1 VLAALY
7 NILPQWAAHTSLSHG
22 RLAVTWTERGNHRR
36 WLPDAVTALL
46 LLRLQPGPPSTP
58 IPVQTERQHY
68 RAINSAMERALS
80 GYFRSASQIREQ
92 RPANLSEFLD
102 AALFDLEL
110 RLPRA
115 LAQYAASKQVSHS
128 LRPKAW
134 RRLMGEPPIKDE
146 RPPARD
152 REAFMTGEPANDELP
167 SNDEESEQEGDFD
180 TWLKDLRNMLNPDS
194 KKGKEKGDALKEL
207 DKYLKKPSSS
217 VSRIFVGYA
226 QWLLKQ
232 HAKSRKGNTL
242 KSLRTQIIAVATR
255 LPGLVRF
262 HDPASLNG
270 DTLQAAYQQILE
282 DASSDNQRQK
292 LSGYLRSFH
301 HHLVDIYR
309 VEKID
314 EGETFIYENDV
325 TVDANL
331 ILEDEYQKALIYL
344 EKGQVVK
351 GRPADKRLR
360 KLARLILIL
369 GYRCGLRRM
378 EVLKLQLTDFNEHD
392 PAELL
397 VRPWEQRRLKTPNA
411 TRKMPL
417 YALLDENELE
427 LLRNWKIERQ
437 KESKENRKRRPSP
450 FLFSIPSM
458 EYDFLPEELV
468 FPLIHEALRVATG
481 DPTLHFHHLR
491 HSFASWITFAL
502 MRPPDAPLPQWLA
515 DLPQNHWPQMHD
527 WISRS
532 SELHKALYG
541 NEFLTRRHL
550 FAVSRLLGHSG
561 PEMSLEHYVHVADQ
575 LLALWLEKQMPRFEP
590 ALWIA
595 ASGLPLKTVYRRL
608 RIDPK
613 SGFWKLV
620 ERRAHEVLGKGKNA
634 TKVLSAGNKV
644 TAGSSSEPEP
654 QQEVALSIINN
665 LWLVLYLHAEEGL
678 SAKDLG
684 PRFGFS
690 EALVEQLIA
699 VAEEVEKQRSNKKT
713 FRHHLATDRRDN
725 RIACPRKP
733 REKEE
738 WNVIDRF
745 AAKLWNLLRTKPY
758 LCGAI
763 LNHYLKSPRSER
775 NGLEFRKEQKKM
787 AQQYLYFLGKL
798 GVQQDELLRLR
809 FAAKDSYELFWGKLL
824 RLQGD
829 DDESV
834 KPAKPPAPEKAR
846 RNDIGIKV
854 VFALTD
860 SAKGVSNKA
869 SYGMHY
875 LLVMAGIWIEARLR
889 EESASSGPSEQN
901 QRPD

>member
-1 VLAALY
+1 
-7 NILPQWAAHTSLSHG
+7 
-22 RLAVTWTERGNHRR
+22 
-36 WLPDAVTALL
+36 
-46 LLRLQPGPPSTP
+46 
-58 IPVQTERQHY
+58 
-68 RAINSAMERALS
+68 M
-80 GYFRSASQIREQ
+80 
-92 RPANLSEFLD
+92 
-102 AALFDLEL
+102 
-110 RLPRA
+110 
-115 LAQYAASKQVSHS
+115 
-128 LRPKAW
+128 
-134 RRLMGEPPIKDE
+134 
-146 RPPARD
+146 
-152 REAFMTGEPANDELP
+152 
-167 SNDEESEQEGDFD
+167 
-180 TWLKDLRNMLNPDS
+180 
-194 KKGKEKGDALKEL
+194 
-207 DKYLKKPSSS
+207 
-217 VSRIFVGYA
+217 
-226 QWLLKQ
+226 
-232 HAKSRKGNTL
+232 
-242 KSLRTQIIAVATR
+242 
-255 LPGLVRF
+255 
-262 HDPASLNG
+262 NG

-292 LSGYLRSFH
+292 LAGYLRSFH
-301 HHLVDIYR
+301 HYLVETHH

-314 EGETFIYENDV
+314 EGETFIYENDL

-427 LLRNWKIERQ
+427 LLREWKVDRQ

-515 DLPQNHWPQMHD
+515 DLPKMHD

-561 PEMSLEHYVHVADQ
+561 PEMSLAHYVHVADQ
-575 LLALWLEKQMPRFEP
+575 LLALWLEKQMPRFKP

-595 ASGLPLKTVYRRL
+595 ASGLPMQTVYRRL
-608 RIDPK
+608 EINSSGEAT
-613 SGFWKLV
+613 SGFWGLV
-620 ERRAHEVLGKGKNA
+620 ERRGHEGLSKNA
-634 TKVLSAGNKV
+634 VKKKLITD
-644 TAGSSSEPEP
+644 TEPASPDRDPECQKEAAP
-654 QQEVALSIINN
+654 SILNH
-665 LWLVLYLHAEEGL
+665 LWLALYLHAEEGL

-713 FRHHLATDRRDN
+713 FRHHLEKDTRGN

-733 REKEE
+733 REMEE
-738 WNVIDRF
+738 WNVVDRF
-745 AAKLWNLLRTKPY
+745 AAKLWNLLRTKPS
-758 LCGAI
+758 LCGTV

-775 NGLEFRKEQKKM
+775 NGLEFRKEQKKV
-787 AQQYLYFLGKL
+787 AKQYLYFLDEL
-798 GVQQDELLRLR
+798 GVNQGELLNVR
-809 FAAKDSYELFWGKLL
+809 FAEKDDWEAFWGKAL

-829 DDESV
+829 DTV
-834 KPAKPPAPEKAR
+834 PAKPPAPEKAR
-846 RNDIGIKV
+846 SNDIGIKV
-854 VFALTD
+854 VFAPTD
-860 SAKGVSNKA
+860 SAKVVSKKA

-889 EESASSGPSEQN
+889 EESASSGSSEQN
-901 QRPD
+901 